1 MSVYFHSIPAHNV
14 KYINKHAALDLIRF
28 TPGGIS
34 RAELAERMN
43 LTRAA
48 VTSIVSDL
56 IQAAII
62 QEAESRVG
70 GSGRP
75 PVILE
80 INPNRGWVAGI
91 DFGASHV
98 SVVLSNFSAHV
109 IEEQEIPLDIALGP
123 ETCLG
128 QANQLLENLLAK
140 QGLAKNRLL
149 AIGMGVPGPIMSE
162 AGTVIAPPIMPGWN
176 EFPIRDTMEASWKC
190 PVSLNNDAELGA
202 LGEWAYGA
210 ARGEQN
216 LVFVKVGTG
225 IGAGLLLDGK
235 IYHGATG
242 AAGEIGHLT
251 IEDNGPLCT
260 CGNRG
265 CLEALASGKAIA
277 LQAQEAVQKGKRTQL
292 ADVKPLERITA
303 QDVAL
308 AARRGDLIAQQILA
322 RAGSYLGIAIAGL
335 VNLFN
340 PQMIVVGGGVAQIGD
355 LFLEPVRDTVRRR
368 SLPASVGV
376 LRITTAL
383 LGRRAPVLGA
393 AAQALSIAIHTLAEE
408 KAFSSDISLMQD
420 EVEVRR

>member
-56 IQAAII
+56 IEAAII

-91 DFGASHV
+91 DLGASHV

-109 IEEQEIPLDIALGP
+109 IAEQEIPLDIALGP

-128 QANQLLENLLAK
+128 QANQLLENLLTK
-140 QGLAKNRLL
+140 QGLPKDRLL

-162 AGTVIAPPIMPGWN
+162 AGTVIAPPIMPGWS
-176 EFPIRDTMEASWKC
+176 EFPIRDTMEEYWKC

-242 AAGEIGHLT
+242 AAGEIGHIT

-393 AAQALSIAIHTLAEE
+393 AAQALSIAMHTLAEE
-408 KAFSSDISLMQD
+408 KAFSSEISLIRD
-420 EVEVRR
+420 EV